1 MKAALVTAPGLDPVC
16 AEFAAPAAAPG
27 LERIAVSAAAIS
39 HVTRARAA
47 GRHYSSPADFPFI
60 AGVDGVGRRDDGSRV
75 YFAMP
80 EAPLGSMAEFT
91 LVPAS
96 QFVPV
101 PDALD
106 DATAAAIAI
115 PGASSWVA
123 FTERA
128 LLKPG
133 ETVLINGATGAA
145 GSLAVKIA
153 RHLGAAKIIAT
164 GRNTVALAGLG
175 ADVLLPLGEPD
186 LARRA
191 APHFAQGV
199 DIVIDYLWGQ
209 SAEQLLI
216 AAAKASPDHHA
227 VRYVEIGSASGSD
240 ITLPSPVLRSTA
252 ITLMGSGLGSVPLP
266 RFIAGA
272 DEMFAAAPAA
282 GLMLETRRVPLA
294 DIAGAWDAAE
304 TSRTVITMAH

>member
-1 MKAALVTAPGLDPVC
+1 MKAAVVTAPGIAPVC
-16 AEFAAPAAAPG
+16 AEFVDPTATPS
-27 LERIAVSAAAIS
+27 LELITVSAAALS
-39 HVTRARAA
+39 HVTRARAE
-47 GRHYSSPADFPFI
+47 GRHYSSPSDFPFI
-60 AGVDGVGRRDDGSRV
+60 AGVDGVGRRADGSRV

-80 EAPLGSMAEFT
+80 EAPLGSLAEQT
-91 LVPAS
+91 LVPS
-96 QFVPV
+96 DQIVPV

-128 LLKPG
+128 KLRRG

-145 GSLAVKIA
+145 GSLAVEIA
-153 RHLGAAKIIAT
+153 RHLGAAKIVAT
-164 GRNTVALAGLG
+164 GRNVAALATLG
-175 ADVLLPLGEPD
+175 ADAILALNEPD

-191 APHFAQGV
+191 APHFAAGV
-199 DIVIDYLWGQ
+199 DIVIDYLWGE

-227 VRYVEIGSASGSD
+227 VRYVEIGSASGGE
-240 ITLPSPVLRSTA
+240 IRLPSPVLRSTA
-252 ITLMGSGLGSVPLP
+252 ITLMGSGLGSVPLS

-272 DEMFAAAPAA
+272 GEMLAAAPDA
-282 GLMLETRRVPLA
+282 GLALATHSVPLA
-294 DIAGAWDAAE
+294 DIATAWASDE
-304 TSRTVITMAH
+304 STRTVITMAH

>member
-1 MKAALVTAPGLDPVC
+1 MKAALVTGPGIVPACAEFPTPPARPGLD
-16 AEFAAPAAAPG
+16 
-27 LERIAVSAAAIS
+27 RIAVSAAAIS

-47 GRHYSSPADFPFI
+47 GGHYSSSADFPFI
-60 AGVDGVGRRDDGSRV
+60 AGVDGVGRREDGSRV

-80 EAPLGSMAEFT
+80 EAPLGSMAEVT
-91 LVPAS
+91 LVRGD
-96 QFVPV
+96 QIVPL
-101 PDALD
+101 PDGLD

-128 LLKPG
+128 KLERG
-133 ETVLINGATGAA
+133 QTVLINGATGAA

-153 RHLGAAKIIAT
+153 RHLGAARIIAT
-164 GRNTVALAGLG
+164 GRNEAVLATLG
-175 ADVLLPLGEPD
+175 ADATLPLAAPD

-191 APHFAQGV
+191 AEHFAAGV
-199 DIVIDYLWGQ
+199 DIVIDYLWGE

-227 VRYVEIGSASGSD
+227 VRYIEIGSASGGE

-252 ITLMGSGLGSVPLP
+252 ITLMGSGLGSIPLP
-266 RFIAGA
+266 RFIARAG
-272 DEMFAAAPAA
+272 EMIAAATAA
-282 GLMLETRRVPLA
+282 GLTLSTRAVPLA
-294 DIAGAWDAAE
+294 DIATAWADDG
-304 TSRTVITMAH
+304 TRTVITMAH

>member
-1 MKAALVTAPGLDPVC
+1 MKTALVTAPGLAPAC
-16 AEFAAPAAAPG
+16 AEFPTPFAAPG
-27 LERIAVSAAAIS
+27 LERIVVSAAAIS

-47 GRHYSSPADFPFI
+47 GRHYSSAADFPFI

-96 QFVPV
+96 QLVPI

-128 LLKPG
+128 LLKRG
-133 ETVLINGATGAA
+133 ETVLINGASGAA

-153 RHLGAAKIIAT
+153 RHLGAAKVIAT
-164 GRNTVALAGLG
+164 GRNAEALTGLG
-175 ADVLLPLGEPD
+175 ADVILPLGEPD

-199 DIVIDYLWGQ
+199 DIVIDYLWGE

-216 AAAKASPDHHA
+216 AAAKASPDQHA

-240 ITLPSPVLRSTA
+240 ITLPSAVLRSTA
-252 ITLMGSGLGSVPLP
+252 ITLMGSGLGSIPLP
-266 RFIAGA
+266 RFIARAG
-272 DEMFAAAPAA
+272 EMFAAAPAA
-282 GLMLETRRVPLA
+282 GLTLQTRSVPLS
-294 DIAGAWDAAE
+294 DVSTAWAAAE
-304 TSRTVITMAH
+304 TTRTVITMAH

>member
-1 MKAALVTAPGLDPVC
+1 MKTALVTALGLAPAY
-16 AEFAAPAAAPG
+16 AEFPAPIASPG
-27 LERIAVSAAAIS
+27 LERIAVSAASLS
-39 HVTRARAA
+39 HVTRARAE
-47 GRHYSSPADFPFI
+47 GRHYSSSADFPFI
-60 AGVDGVGRRDDGSRV
+60 AGVDGVGRREDGSRV

-80 EAPLGSMAEFT
+80 EAPLGSLAEFT
-91 LVPAS
+91 LVSPGHL
-96 QFVPV
+96 VPI

-106 DATAAAIAI
+106 DTTAAAIAI

-128 LLKPG
+128 MLKPG

-153 RHLGAAKIIAT
+153 RHLGAAKVIAT
-164 GRNTVALAGLG
+164 GRNADTLATLG
-175 ADVLLPLGEPD
+175 ADAILPLGEPG

-191 APHFAQGV
+191 APHFAAGV

-240 ITLPSPVLRSTA
+240 ITLPSAVLRSTA
-252 ITLMGSGLGSVPLP
+252 ITLMGSGLGSIPLS
-266 RFIAGA
+266 RFIADAG
-272 DEMFAAAPAA
+272 EMFAAASAA
-282 GLMLETRRVPLA
+282 GLTLPTRSVPLA
-294 DIAGAWDAAE
+294 EIAAAWAAAE
-304 TSRTVITMAH
+304 ATRTVITMAR